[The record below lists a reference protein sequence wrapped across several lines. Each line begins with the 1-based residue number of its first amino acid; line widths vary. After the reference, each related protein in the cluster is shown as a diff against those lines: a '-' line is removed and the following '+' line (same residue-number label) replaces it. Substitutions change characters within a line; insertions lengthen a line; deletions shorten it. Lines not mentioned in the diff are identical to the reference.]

1 MAVIKNAEPSKRRKF
16 LGRIGKTALMVV
28 GGYALAIDTA
38 RAADDDGG
46 EEIGPLEDLMREHGV
61 LRRVLL
67 IYEEGLR
74 RISARQDFPGN
85 PFLTGA
91 QMIRKFI
98 EDYHEKNEEKFI
110 FPKLRNVLGEA
121 RRDGPI
127 LLEQH
132 QAGRKLTDEI
142 IRVSTSNAKD
152 NRLIEPVTQ
161 FIRMYR
167 PHAAREDTVV
177 FPALHNALSEK
188 QFDEIG
194 EQMEHQEH
202 KLFGEDGFANIVEAV
217 AEEER
222 ALGIYELDSFTA
234 RPSKDD

>member
-1 MAVIKNAEPSKRRKF
+1 MILERRKF
-16 LGRIGKTALMVV
+16 LSRIGKTALTVV
-28 GGYALAIDTA
+28 GGYVVAINTALGAEEEE
-38 RAADDDGG
+38 G
-46 EEIGPLEDLMREHGV
+46 EGDIGPIEDLMREHGV

-74 RISARQDFPGN
+74 RIAARQDFPGN

-91 QMIRKFI
+91 QLIRRFI

-110 FPKLRNVLGEA
+110 FPKLQNSIGEA
-121 RRDGPI
+121 RRDVAI

-142 IRVSTSNAKD
+142 IRVAATNAKD
-152 NRLIEPVTQ
+152 NRLVDNATQ

-167 PHAAREDTVV
+167 PHAAREDTIV
-177 FPALHNALSEK
+177 FPAFHAAVSEK
-188 QFDEIG
+188 EFDSIG
-194 EQMEHQEH
+194 DQMEQQEQ
-202 KLFGEDGFANIVEAV
+202 KLFGEGGFAKIVEAV

-222 ALGIYELDSFTA
+222 ALGIYELDRFTPKIEA
-234 RPSKDD
+234 D

>member
-1 MAVIKNAEPSKRRKF
+1 VLA
-16 LGRIGKTALMVV
+16 VV
-28 GGYALAIDTA
+28 GGYVVAIKTA
-38 RAADDDGG
+38 SAAEEEG
-46 EEIGPLEDLMREHGV
+46 ESDIGPIEDLMREHGV

-74 RISARQDFPGN
+74 RIAAHQDIPGN

-91 QMIRKFI
+91 QLIRKFI

-110 FPKLRNVLGEA
+110 FPRLQNSVGEA
-121 RRDGPI
+121 GQDVPI
-127 LLEQH
+127 LLQQH
-132 QAGRKLTDEI
+132 RAGRKLTDEI

-152 NRLIEPVTQ
+152 TRLVDPVTA

-177 FPALHNALSEK
+177 FPAFHTAVSDKEFDAIGAQMEK
-188 QFDEIG
+188 Q
-194 EQMEHQEH
+194 EHQ
-202 KLFGEDGFANIVEAV
+202 LFGEGGFAKIVEAV

-222 ALGIYELDSFTA
+222 ALDIYELDLFTPKIEA
-234 RPSKDD
+234 N

>member
-1 MAVIKNAEPSKRRKF
+1 MILERRRF
-16 LGRIGKTALMVV
+16 IAHACKTVLTVV
-28 GGYALAIDTA
+28 GGYVVAIKTA
-38 RAADDDGG
+38 SAAEEEG
-46 EEIGPLEDLMREHGV
+46 ESAIGPIEDLMREHGV

-74 RISARQDFPGN
+74 RIAAHQDIPGN

-91 QMIRKFI
+91 QLIRKFI

-110 FPKLRNVLGEA
+110 FPRLQKSVGEA
-121 RRDGPI
+121 GQDVPI
-127 LLEQH
+127 LLQQH
-132 QAGRKLTDEI
+132 RAGRKLTDEI

-152 NRLIEPVTQ
+152 TRLVDPVTA

-177 FPALHNALSEK
+177 FPAFHTAVSDKEFDAIGAQMEK
-188 QFDEIG
+188 Q
-194 EQMEHQEH
+194 EHQ
-202 KLFGEDGFANIVEAV
+202 LFGEGGFAKIVEAV

-222 ALGIYELDSFTA
+222 ALDIYELDLFTPKIEA
-234 RPSKDD
+234 N